1 MHTRTSDDIEDHELE
16 SALLHESEKEAE
28 QNSHSVAA
36 KETESLDQNKLLRWI
51 AVNIV
56 ATIAIVFINKAI
68 FEDPALKKCQ
78 LLFASFHFFVTF
90 GTLHLCSTQRFRV
103 FERKEATIKEVMPIA
118 VAMCAN
124 VILPNLSLAY
134 SSVTFYQTVRVLLT
148 PLTALFNFTLYSIS
162 ISQRA
167 SLTLIP
173 VCFGVAFLTWSDVQ
187 PADNVKS
194 TSFIGVF
201 FAMTGVVASSIYT
214 IWIQHF
220 RTKLSMTSV
229 QLLHQQSL
237 VGAVL
242 LLYFVPWID
251 QLPVWSSISG
261 RNWLLILM
269 SGLCA
274 CLINL
279 SQFVIVAGAGAVAST
294 VVGHTKTITIVAIG
308 WTISGRSVADGSIF
322 GVVTAIGGI
331 ILYSIVSMK
340 DKAEGR

>member
-1 MHTRTSDDIEDHELE
+1 MFSDDD
-16 SALLHESEKEAE
+16 ANCLH
-28 QNSHSVAA
+28 Q
-36 KETESLDQNKLLRWI
+36 
-51 AVNIV
+51 
-56 ATIAIVFINKAI
+56 VFINKAI
-68 FEDPALKKCQ
+68 FEDEALKKCQ

-90 GTLHLCSTQRFRV
+90 GTLHLCSNQRFKI
-103 FERKEATIKEVMPIA
+103 FDRKESSIMEIMPIA

-124 VILPNLSLAY
+124 VVLPNLSLAY

-148 PLTALFNFTLYSIS
+148 PLTALFNFFLYNIS
-162 ISQRA
+162 ITRRA

-173 VCFGVAFLTWSDVQ
+173 VCLGVAFLTWFDVK

-201 FAMTGVVASSIYT
+201 FAMTGVVASSVYT

-251 QLPVWSSISG
+251 ILPLWNNVSSHHWI
-261 RNWLLILM
+261 LILA

-294 VVGHTKTITIVAIG
+294 VVGHTKTITIVTIG
-308 WTISGRSVADGSIF
+308 WTLSGRSVADGSIF
-322 GVVTAIGGI
+322 GVVTAIAGI